1 MDYRIRQDIER
12 KLQGEKGTIFK
23 AAQGKIRI
31 ALIYPN
37 TYYVGMSNL
46 GLQTIYGFLNARE
59 DVCCERA
66 FLPEA
71 PILDLYTR
79 THTPLCSLESQTPLS
94 EFELLAFS
102 ISFENDELNILKIL
116 ELAHVPLKAED
127 RDNDDPVVLLEGR

>member
-71 PILDLYTR
+71 HSR
-79 THTPLCSLESQTPLS
+79 SVHT
-94 EFELLAFS
+94 
-102 ISFENDELNILKIL
+102 D
-116 ELAHVPLKAED
+116 AHT
-127 RDNDDPVVLLEGR
+127 VVFPGIPNSAVGV